1 MPVGVHN
8 KHTIPKKLLWVDLE
22 MTGLETV
29 DRIIEVAAIVTDF
42 EFKEFDQYETA
53 IQQDAAFVKQRFAA
67 SSFWSKLPV
76 ESEAIMASMQ
86 HGKSE
91 DVVQD
96 EVCAIIDKH
105 FTADEGVFLAG
116 NSIRADRDFIDR
128 WWPKVADKL
137 HYRMLE
143 VSSFKLWWLGS
154 GHDPFVKQEK
164 HRALEDIR
172 ESIAELQHYLGLI
185 KN

>member
-1 MPVGVHN
+1 MTVGVHS
-8 KHTIPKKLLWVDLE
+8 KTAIPKKLLWIDLE
-22 MTGLETV
+22 MTGLEPV

-42 EFKEFDQYETA
+42 EFKEFDQYESA
-53 IQQDAAFVKQRFAA
+53 IQQDETFVKQRFAA
-67 SSFWSKLPV
+67 SPFWSKLPT
-76 ESEAIMASMQ
+76 ESEVIMASMRQ
-86 HGKSE
+86 GKSE

-96 EVCAIIDKH
+96 EICAIIDKY

-137 HYRMLE
+137 HYRMLD
-143 VSSFKLWWLGS
+143 VSSFKLWWLGT
-154 GHDPFVKQEK
+154 GHQPFVKQEK

-172 ESIAELQHYLGLI
+172 ESIAELKHYLGLT